1 MRNVHAADIEL
12 TNTFGAYTVGFER
25 VQHADSTRV
34 FHPKTDSNSNHVA
47 KPVAIG
53 KQQDSQ
59 QLDRLVSSYY
69 KAHEPGATVI
79 VVKDGKTIL
88 RKAYGMSSLAEKR
101 RMHADDVLRIGSITK
116 QFTAV
121 AIMMLVEQGKISLN
135 DTVSKILPDYPK
147 TGKKITVEHLL
158 THTSGIPNYTEK
170 PDFKANSIKDISV
183 NQMLDTFKNDPLE
196 FEPGSHWIYSNS
208 GYFLLGAL
216 IEKVSGET
224 YAKFMEKNVFV
235 PLDMK
240 NTAYEGFERTKQK
253 HAAGHSR
260 DGSRFSASTPLS
272 MSQPYAGGSL
282 ISTVDDMKLWD
293 AAISTGKLL
302 NAQSWKRVFTEY
314 KLSNGKGSQYGYG
327 WFIRKLE
334 DSPMIS
340 HGGGINGFTAFALRL
355 PEEKVYVAVL
365 TNSDGGLASP
375 AMVANRLA
383 AKLIGKSIPNFKAIK
398 LDAKT
403 MDKLTGMYKIDDKN
417 QYNFVREGDKFIMS
431 STNGP
436 TMNLQAYSETG
447 FFYDTNSLTR
457 IEFIKNVMEEGIKV
471 IVYQNGDIS
480 RFSRTYEALPKEVA
494 VPLALLDTYVGD
506 YQLTPKIIISI
517 RRDGTKFIG
526 QATGQL
532 PVVLTATAQDTF
544 ISNEAGAKVVFQPAA
559 DGSVPQLLLTYG
571 GDERPAV
578 RIKNSTTKI
587 IKEVKVAPAIFDT
600 YVGKYQIAPDFILTV
615 SRNGDRYYTQATGQD
630 VVEISAIADNVFLA
644 KSFNGQLKFE
654 KDANGKTSHLIMTQH
669 GRNTNAKKLQ

>member
-1 MRNVHAADIEL
+1 MRQLLL
-12 TNTFGAYTVGFER
+12 TVLVGFLLLQAPLGFATEPAR
-25 VQHADSTRV
+25 
-34 FHPKTDSNSNHVA
+34 
-47 KPVAIG
+47 IG
-53 KQQDSQ
+53 KQKISQ
-59 QLDRLVSSYY
+59 QLDNLVSSYY
-69 KAHEPGATVI
+69 KVHEPGATVI
-79 VVKDGKTIL
+79 VVKKGKTIL
-88 RKAYGMSSLAEKR
+88 RRAYGMSSIAKKR
-101 RMHADDVLRIGSITK
+101 RMQPDDVLRLGSLTK

-135 DTVSKILPDYPK
+135 DTVSKILPDYPQ
-147 TGKKITVEHLL
+147 TGRKITVEHLL
-158 THTSGIPNYTEK
+158 THTSGIPNYTDK

-196 FEPGSHWIYSNS
+196 FEPGSHWNYSNS

-224 YAKFMEKNVFV
+224 YAKFMEKHLFV
-235 PLDMK
+235 PLNMK
-240 NTAYEGFERTKQK
+240 NTAYEGFERTKQT

-260 DGSRFSASTPLS
+260 NGARFSASTPLS

-282 ISTVDDMKLWD
+282 ISTVDDMKRWD
-293 AAISTGKLL
+293 AAISAGKLL
-302 NAQSWKRVFTEY
+302 SAQSWKRVFTEY
-314 KLSNGKGSQYGYG
+314 KLSNGKGSKYGYG
-327 WFIRKLE
+327 WFIGTLE
-334 DSPMIS
+334 GSPMIS
-340 HGGGINGFTAFALRL
+340 HGGGINGFSTFALRL
-355 PEEKVYVAVL
+355 PEEKVFVAVL
-365 TNSDGGLASP
+365 SNSDSGLASSP
-375 AMVANRLA
+375 MVANRLA
-383 AKLIGKSIPNFKAIK
+383 AKLIGKTIPNFKAIK

-447 FFYDTNSLTR
+447 FFYNTNSMMR
-457 IEFIKNVMEEGIKV
+457 VEFFKNVMEEGIKV
-471 IVYQNGDIS
+471 TIYQDGDIS
-480 RFSRTYEALPKEVA
+480 RFPRTYEALPKQVA
-494 VPLALLDTYVGD
+494 VPFALFDTYVGD
-506 YQLTPKIIISI
+506 YQLTPKIVISI

-544 ISNEAGAKVVFQPAA
+544 ISKEAGAKLVFQPAA
-559 DGSVPQLLLTYG
+559 DGSVPQLILTYD
-571 GDERPAV
+571 GDESPAI
-578 RIKNSTTKI
+578 RIKNSTVKI

-600 YVGKYQIAPDFILTV
+600 YVGKYRIAPGFILTV

-644 KSFNGQLKFE
+644 KSINGQLKFE
-654 KDANGKTSHLIMTQH
+654 KDANGKTSHLIMTQG
-669 GRNTNAKKLQ
+669 GRDTNAKKLQ